1 MGTVCLIPAR
11 GGSKRLPRK
20 NIVDF
25 LGKPIISYTIEAAL
39 SSGLF
44 ERVVVSTEDAEIAG
58 TAARFGARIHTRPPH
73 LAQDSARLVNVCL
86 DFLDTEERDGRR
98 YEIFAC
104 LLATAP
110 MRRSQDIEAVF
121 RLIEPGRCE
130 FALATTTYDLP
141 PLQALR
147 KDADGALVPMWPEL
161 VNLRSQETPQLS
173 VDNGS
178 TYFATVTAFRT
189 QQTFYAPGLRGH
201 PMPRE
206 RSVDIDEAADLALAL
221 FHAQKLGL

>member
-1 MGTVCLIPAR
+1 MKAVCLIPAR

-20 NIVDF
+20 NIADF
-25 LGKPIISYTIEAAL
+25 LGKPIIAYTIEAAIA
-39 SSGLF
+39 SGLF
-44 ERVVVSTEDAEIAG
+44 ERVVVSTEDAEIAAV
-58 TAARFGARIHTRPPH
+58 AARFGAIVHQRPRE
-73 LAQDSARLVNVCL
+73 LASDTARVIDVCL
-86 DFLDTEERDGRR
+86 DFLDEEERRDRKYDVFG
-98 YEIFAC
+98 C

-110 MRRSQDIEAVF
+110 MRGTADIRAVF
-121 RLIEPGRCE
+121 NLIEPGRCE

-147 KDADGALVPMWPEL
+147 QDADGALAPMWPDL
-161 VNLRSQETPQLS
+161 VNLRSQEAPQLC

-178 TYFATVTAFRT
+178 TYFATVAAFRA

-206 RSVDIDEAADLALAL
+206 RSVAIDEPADLALAL